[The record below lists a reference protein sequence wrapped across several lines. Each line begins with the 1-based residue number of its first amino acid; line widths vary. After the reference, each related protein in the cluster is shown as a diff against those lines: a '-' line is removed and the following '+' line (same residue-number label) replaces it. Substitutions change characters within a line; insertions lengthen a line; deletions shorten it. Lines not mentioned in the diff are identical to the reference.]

1 MSEVIEFQ
9 KWPKIPRLF
18 RDMVI
23 TEKIDGTNGAVIIT
37 EEGVVAAQSRNRL
50 ITPEDDNAGFA
61 KWVDANQI
69 ELVVALGVGR
79 HFGEWWGSGIQ
90 RRYGLT
96 GNDKRFSLFN
106 VNRYADAD
114 LSRVPGL
121 GLVPVLYRGPFDT
134 NEADDALDNLTD
146 SGSWAS
152 PGFMRPEGI
161 VVFHAAANS
170 CFKVTVEHDEKPKGS
185 FE

>member
-9 KWPKIPRLF
+9 KWPKIARLF

-37 EEGVVAAQSRNRL
+37 EEGAVAAQSRNRL

-69 ELVVALGVGR
+69 ELVAALGVGR

-106 VNRYADAD
+106 VNRYAETD
-114 LSRVPGL
+114 LSHVPGL
-121 GLVPVLYRGPFDT
+121 GLVPVLYEGPFDT
-134 NEADDALDNLTD
+134 RAAMLVLDRLDLN
-146 SGSWAS
+146 GSKAA
-152 PGFMRPEGI
+152 PGFVRPEGI
-161 VVFHAAANS
+161 VIYHEAARSA
-170 CFKVTVEHDEKPKGS
+170 FKVTVEHDEKPKGS
-185 FE
+185 SE